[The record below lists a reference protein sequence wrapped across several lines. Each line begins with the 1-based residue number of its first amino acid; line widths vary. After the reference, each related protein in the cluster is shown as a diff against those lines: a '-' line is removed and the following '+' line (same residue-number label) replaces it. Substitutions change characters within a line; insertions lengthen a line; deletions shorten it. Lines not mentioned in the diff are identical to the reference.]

1 MKIYKV
7 FVSEEIQDTWDG
19 NWWDEY
25 FGHVVVADD
34 EQEAL
39 KIALSKGLMVPEN
52 LVTVEEVDSSK
63 KGIVMSDFNAG

>member
-1 MKIYKV
+1 M
-7 FVSEEIQDTWDG
+7 
-19 NWWDEY
+19 
-25 FGHVVVADD
+25 ADD

-39 KIALSKGLMVPEN
+39 EIALSKGLMVPEN

>member
-7 FVSEEIQDTWDG
+7 FVSEEIQDAWDG

-39 KIALSKGLMVPEN
+39 EIALSKGLMVPEN
-52 LVTVEEVDSSK
+52 LVTVEEIDSSK